1 MNDCREKNRQLV
13 LAANA
18 ITVALSKN
26 LSADEENVLGN
37 LLTMVG
43 ASILSLAALDQ
54 SCQAESDTATKNTAN
69 LPH

>member
-1 MNDCREKNRQLV
+1 MDVCRNQNRQII

-43 ASILSLAALDQ
+43 ASLLSLAALDV
-54 SCQAESDTATKNTAN
+54 SCEAKSSTDTQNSAN
-69 LPH
+69 QPH